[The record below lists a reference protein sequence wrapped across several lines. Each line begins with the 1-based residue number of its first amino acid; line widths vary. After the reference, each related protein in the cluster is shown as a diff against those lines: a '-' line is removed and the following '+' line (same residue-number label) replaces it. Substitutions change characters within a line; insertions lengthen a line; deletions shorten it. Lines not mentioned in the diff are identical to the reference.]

1 MVIASSANYRH
12 IPVMLMETL
21 ENLNIKKNGIYVDGT
36 LGLGG
41 HSEQILKKIDS
52 GLLLGIDRDKDAI
65 GIAEERL
72 LKNKN
77 FKIIH
82 NSYKNLKI
90 ILNELKIDAVD
101 GILLDLG
108 LSSFQLENNERGFS
122 HKYKS
127 SLDMRFDI
135 SSKDYTAEEIINKN
149 ELKDLTH
156 VFKEFGEEKHAYK
169 IAKLIKELRGEID
182 VLSITSI
189 IDKVTPYKFR
199 LKTYS
204 RIFQALRIAANN
216 ELDHLKNFLSSFID
230 VLNPGGRIVVISY
243 HSVEDRIV
251 KHKFKDLKQN
261 DMIKLIYKKPL
272 IPSEIEIN
280 QNKRARSAKM
290 RVGEKIG

>member
-1 MVIASSANYRH
+1 MVIASSANYQH

-21 ENLNIKKNGIYVDGT
+21 ENLNIKNNGIYVDGT

-82 NSYKNLKI
+82 NSYENLKI

-169 IAKLIKELRGEID
+169 IAKLIKELKGEID

>member
-1 MVIASSANYRH
+1 
-12 IPVMLMETL
+12 METL
-21 ENLNIKKNGIYVDGT
+21 ENLNIKNNGIYVDGT

-82 NSYKNLKI
+82 NSYENLKI

-169 IAKLIKELRGEID
+169 IAKLIKELKGEID